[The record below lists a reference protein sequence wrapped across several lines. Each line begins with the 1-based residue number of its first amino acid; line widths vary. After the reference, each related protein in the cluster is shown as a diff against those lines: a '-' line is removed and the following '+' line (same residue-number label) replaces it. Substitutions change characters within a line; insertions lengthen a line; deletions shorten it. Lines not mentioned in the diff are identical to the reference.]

1 MTKTTEKA
9 RRAGRPSEKP
19 RTVNSDGKLYVSLHH
34 AAKIAGVSHVTMY
47 NWIKREQ
54 KAGTSL
60 DLLVDTVA
68 HQRFISETCLDVLI
82 QRRYQPALPLSTM
95 PTNTDELVSFI
106 EQIQAVEWES
116 PRERDQAVE
125 PEPFDSTCHIRRP
138 TS

>member
-1 MTKTTEKA
+1 VEFDQRP
-9 RRAGRPSEKP
+9 RRVGRPSEKP

-47 NWIKREQ
+47 NWIEREQ

-82 QRRYQPALPLSTM
+82 QRRYQPAP
-95 PTNTDELVSFI
+95 P
-106 EQIQAVEWES
+106 Q
-116 PRERDQAVE
+116 
-125 PEPFDSTCHIRRP
+125 P
-138 TS
+138 TSVARTAATLHF